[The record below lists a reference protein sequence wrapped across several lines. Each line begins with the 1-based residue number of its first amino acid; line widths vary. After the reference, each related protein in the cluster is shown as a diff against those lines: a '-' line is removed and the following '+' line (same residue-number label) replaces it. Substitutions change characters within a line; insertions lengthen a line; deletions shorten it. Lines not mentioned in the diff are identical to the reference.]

1 MPAGN
6 QWWEKSFVFTL
17 FLKSAKMSS
26 VFFNTFSASRL
37 NGSIKGTAS
46 FSQSDGYN
54 QEAFRYLLKSESKR
68 SDRSGYFCQ
77 ILLVYWTDA
86 QGRDVRMNSHAAKTV
101 MAALSRSL
109 RETDYIGWYR
119 DGHIAGAVLTV
130 LAQEAMAQVPT
141 QLQPRLMEILRAELG
156 VEETR
161 RLQIRV
167 CQHYELEDIESGG
180 DIRGELGP

>member
-1 MPAGN
+1 MSN
-6 QWWEKSFVFTL
+6 VFVN
-17 FLKSAKMSS
+17 M
-26 VFFNTFSASRL
+26 FSANRL
-37 NGSIKGTAS
+37 NGSMKGMAS
-46 FSQSDGYN
+46 FSQSGVYD
-54 QEAFRYLLKSESKR
+54 QETFRYLLESESKR

-86 QGRDVRMNSHAAKTV
+86 QGRDVQMNSHAAKTV

-130 LAQEAMAQVPT
+130 LAQEAMAQVST
-141 QLQPRLMEILRAELG
+141 QLQPRLVEIIRAELG
-156 VEETR
+156 VEETS

-167 CQHYELEDIESGG
+167 CQHYELADIGSGEG
-180 DIRGELGP
+180 TFAVN